1 MVRPTGLER
10 HPDLAELRQTYDRVG
25 STTPAQIVDGLTFL
39 SGLYLALS
47 PWIVGFNRFSGLAVS
62 NLVVGLSVAALA
74 LACASAFGR
83 TYGISWLLPLLGI
96 WTLVS
101 PWVVRGGRTLTPGA
115 TPGMPGT
122 PGLPGAGASALTAGT
137 IWNNVVTGIII
148 LLLGAAALAMA
159 LAFRNQGRGGERAGG
174 GGGGHRPGNW

>member
-1 MVRPTGLER
+1 MVRPTGLEH

-47 PWIVGFNRFSGLAVS
+47 PWIVGFQRFSGLAVS
-62 NLVVGLSVAALA
+62 NLIVGLSVAALA

-101 PWVVRGGRTLTPGA
+101 PWLVRGGRTLTPGT

-122 PGLPGAGASALTAGT
+122 PGLPGRAASALTAGT
-137 IWNNVVTGIII
+137 IWNNVATGVII

-159 LAFRNQGRGGERAGG
+159 LAFRGGQGRGERGERAG
-174 GGGGHRPGNW
+174 HRPGSW